1 MCDFSIIAAI
11 SKRDNGI
18 GKNGELPWNIPEDL
32 MFFQKITKNT
42 NDSNKCNAIIMGRNT
57 FHSIGR
63 PLPGRL
69 NVCISTSY
77 TNENNNHNIIFFSS
91 LHDALY
97 NISRRK
103 DIEKVFVI
111 GGEIL
116 YNEAIQHS
124 NCKELFINEITD
136 NSIECDRFFPKID
149 SQIFELVES
158 FNLCNH
164 VNSLRYV
171 RCGK

>member
-1 MCDFSIIAAI
+1 MCDFSIIAAVLK
-11 SKRDNGI
+11 SDNGI

-32 MFFQKITKNT
+32 RFFQKITKST

-69 NVCISTSY
+69 NVCISTNY
-77 TNENNNHNIIFFSS
+77 TMENNHHNIIFFPS
-91 LHDALY
+91 LDVALD

-103 DIEKVFVI
+103 DIETVFVI

-116 YNEAIQHS
+116 YNEAIHHS
-124 NCKELFINEITD
+124 NCKELFINEIND
-136 NSIECDRFFPKID
+136 NTIECDRFFPKID
-149 SQIFELVES
+149 LQTFELVES
-158 FNLCNH
+158 FNLCKN

-171 RCGK
+171 RCNK